1 VPLEDA
7 PPAADTALRHRLETV
22 FERFEGAWLGGG
34 RPVLDDFL
42 PAAGPE
48 RAALLPE
55 LVLID
60 LECRFKAG
68 EAVRLEPY
76 LTRYPDLAGDT
87 AAVLRCLAQEFTLR
101 RRREPDLRPAE
112 FHERFPQY
120 RAWLGALLP
129 ADPTA
134 AAVPPVSARLA
145 IPGYEILGLLGRG
158 GMGVV
163 YHARDLRHGRLVA
176 LKVIRGDD
184 HFDPEPAARF
194 RAEAE
199 AVARLKHPNIVEI
212 YEVGDLHGR
221 PYLALEYVAGGSLR
235 RRLAYGPLAAA
246 DAAALIAT
254 LARAVQFVHDHGI
267 LHRDLKPDNIL
278 LPMGKLEWG
287 MGNEGGAF
295 PLHPSPFPFPSC
307 EFATPKITDFGLAR
321 RLGTATA
328 QTPSGWL
335 IGTPGYM
342 APEQAAGPG
351 KEVGPAADVWG
362 LGAILYECLTGRPPF
377 AGAAVLELLRQVAD
391 DDPVPPRRL
400 VPEVP
405 AVVEVICLK
414 CLHKE
419 PARRYASA
427 AALAD
432 ALAGSLAAVSPV
444 AECRHE

>member
-1 VPLEDA
+1 VPPDDSS
-7 PPAADTALRHRLETV
+7 PAADTARRHRLETV

-34 RPVLDDFL
+34 RPALDDFL
-42 PAAGPE
+42 PAAGPD

-76 LTRYPDLAGDT
+76 LARYPDLATDT
-87 AAVLRCLAQEFTLR
+87 AAVLRCLAQEYTLR
-101 RRREPDLRPAE
+101 RRRESDLRPAE

-120 RAWLGALLP
+120 RGWLGALLP

-134 AAVPPVSARLA
+134 AAAPPLGARLA
-145 IPGYEILGLLGRG
+145 VPGYEVLGLLGKG

-163 YHARDLRHGRLVA
+163 YHARDVRHGRLVA

-184 HFDPEPAARF
+184 PFDPEPAARF

-199 AVARLKHPNIVEI
+199 AVARLKHPNVVEI
-212 YEVGDLHGR
+212 YDVGEVNGR

-235 RRLAYGPLAAA
+235 RRLAYGPLTAA
-246 DAAALIAT
+246 DAVALVAT
-254 LARAVQFVHDHGI
+254 LAGAMQFVHDHGI

-287 MGNEGGAF
+287 RGSEDASFPIPHFAF
-295 PLHPSPFPFPSC
+295 SSS

-321 RLGTATA
+321 RLGGASG

-342 APEQAAGPG
+342 APEQAAGVG
-351 KEVGPAADVWG
+351 KDVGPAADVWG
-362 LGAILYECLTGRPPF
+362 LGTILYECLTGRPPF
-377 AGAAVLELLRQVAD
+377 AGASVLEVLRRVAD
-391 DDPVPPRRL
+391 DDPAPPRQLAAGVPADVEAVCLQCLRKEPPRRY
-400 VPEVP
+400 
-405 AVVEVICLK
+405 
-414 CLHKE
+414 
-419 PARRYASA
+419 RSA
-427 AALAD
+427 G
-432 ALAGSLAAVSPV
+432 ALAGALERCRAAL
-444 AECRHE
+444 